1 MKNIAFR
8 GNWCCFKIILQSEA
22 SQVPVQL
29 FLTLCTLYTL
39 LKENTNIIELTTHT
53 VSRPILTSESEEE
66 KLEEEFLT

>member
-8 GNWCCFKIILQSEA
+8 GNWCCFKIILQSAA
-22 SQVPVQL
+22 SQVPVKL
-29 FLTLCTLYTL
+29 LLTSCTLYTL

-53 VSRPILTSESEEE
+53 VSRQILTSESEEE